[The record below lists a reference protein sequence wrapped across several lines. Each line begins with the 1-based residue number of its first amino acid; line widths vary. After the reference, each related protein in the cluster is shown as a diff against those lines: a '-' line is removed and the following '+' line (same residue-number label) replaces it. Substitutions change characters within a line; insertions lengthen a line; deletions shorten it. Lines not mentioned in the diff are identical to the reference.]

1 MRILISGGTAVSRR
15 AIVILLKTKPEL
27 DIVGDT
33 GTIED
38 FTSQTTLK
46 QPDLVL
52 LNGVRWV
59 GPVNKVAAFLQDID
73 SKPSLL
79 ILSTQDSARESILKD
94 GADMFVLK
102 GDPPKSLLTAVETI
116 RYRRKDV

>member
-1 MRILISGGTAVSRR
+1 MQILVAGGTAVSRR
-15 AIVILLKTKPEL
+15 AIVTLLRTKPEL
-27 DIVGDT
+27 DIVGDAA
-33 GTIED
+33 TIEE

-52 LNGVRWV
+52 MNGLRWV
-59 GPVNKVAAFLQDID
+59 GSVDEVATFLRDID

-79 ILSTQDSARESILKD
+79 ILSTQGSARETALAT

-116 RYRRKDV
+116 RYRRQDV

>member
-1 MRILISGGTAVSRR
+1 MQILVAGGTAVSRR
-15 AIVILLKTKPEL
+15 AIVTFLRTKSEL
-27 DIVGDT
+27 DIVDDAA
-33 GTIED
+33 TIEELAD
-38 FTSQTTLK
+38 QASIK

-52 LNGVRWV
+52 INGVRWV
-59 GPVNKVAAFLQDID
+59 GSIDEVAAFLQDID

-79 ILSTQDSARESILKD
+79 ILSAQDTARESALAA

-116 RYRRKDV
+116 RHRRQNV

>member
-1 MRILISGGTAVSRR
+1 MRILIAGGTAVSRR
-15 AIVILLKTKPEL
+15 AIVTLLRTKPEF

-33 GTIED
+33 GTIEG
-38 FTSQTTLK
+38 FTCQTKLK

-59 GPVNKVAAFLQDID
+59 GSIDEVATFLQDID

-79 ILSTQDSARESILKD
+79 ILSAQNTARESALAA

-116 RYRRKDV
+116 RYRRQNV

>member
-1 MRILISGGTAVSRR
+1 VRILIAGGTAVSRR
-15 AIVILLKTKPEL
+15 AIVTLLRTKPEL
-27 DIVGDT
+27 DIVGDAA
-33 GTIED
+33 TIEEFAD
-38 FTSQTTLK
+38 QASLQ

-52 LNGVRWV
+52 INGVRWV
-59 GPVNKVAAFLQDID
+59 GSIDEVATFLQDID

-79 ILSTQDSARESILKD
+79 ILSAQDSARESILTD

-116 RYRRKDV
+116 RYRRQNV